1 MSLWFPYCLF
11 YLSFTPL
18 WISILFVDIKSIIV
32 DNEYLYTEYISVI
45 CILIAAAVSC
55 FVVFWGINGNLR
67 KGKEGTQP
75 NIIIEAKE
83 EKTITTEYLLSYILP
98 LFAFDFTKWDGIVL
112 FLVFFSV
119 LGFLCIKHNNFCVN
133 IILEIADYRFYNCKC
148 INEDGQKTMQ
158 TIISCRKLNGCIGDE
173 IYLKAMNNKLKLD
186 ADK

>member
-98 LFAFDFTKWDGIVL
+98 LFAFDFTK
-112 FLVFFSV
+112 
-119 LGFLCIKHNNFCVN
+119 
-133 IILEIADYRFYNCKC
+133 
-148 INEDGQKTMQ
+148 
-158 TIISCRKLNGCIGDE
+158 
-173 IYLKAMNNKLKLD
+173 
-186 ADK
+186 